1 MDAWPPQSTVMQ
13 PKWNDEPSMQA
24 NISIFKLSNV
34 APSYGNI
41 FDSLNVRRTF
51 GQCYHPKYIP
61 AIKTLKEEEDTVSN
75 ETG

>member
-1 MDAWPPQSTVMQ
+1 MNAWPPQSTVMQ
-13 PKWNDEPSMQA
+13 PKWNDETSMQA
-24 NISIFKLSNV
+24 NISIFKLANV

-51 GQCYHPKYIP
+51 GQCYHPKYFP